1 MVQGNE
7 IVEFGFL
14 ESCNRHANNED
25 KLNVLNIF
33 IDKDFS
39 LIFEG
44 DS

>member
-14 ESCNRHANNED
+14 ESYNRHANNED
-25 KLNVLNIF
+25 KLNVFHIYME
-33 IDKDFS
+33 K
-39 LIFEG
+39 EKG